1 MVSMN
6 YSSPSAD
13 RNGLRSRTSNVVN
26 VPHFLS
32 AGQAALLERIPETGD
47 ILDLDAAVAIL
58 ARTEPHA
65 YGALVTLMNKGI
77 VSADFVDTSYVDPEI
92 VIRRL

>member
-1 MVSMN
+1 MRPHRGSM
-6 YSSPSAD
+6 
-13 RNGLRSRTSNVVN
+13 VN
-26 VPHFLS
+26 VADFLS